1 MGLRL
6 RRGTNANRLLFIPV
20 EGELLYVTDH
30 TTANVSALWV
40 GDGITL
46 GGVPVDTDT
55 DLNTQLD
62 LATRSIADL
71 GDVNVGVDSTVA
83 ENGDFLGYVEA
94 SGDWNPMKPTIGG
107 AGDVNA
113 SGILDGEVLAWNFAG
128 QDFRNTAMALN
139 LLADVDIT
147 STPPSAGQV
156 LKWDSGD
163 SKFKPADDTDTTL
176 VLSGLSIGDLGDVNL
191 QADGSTQPEHGDVI
205 VFDSV
210 SNTFVLGQ
218 NNSSIDQLS
227 DVNLDGINQ
236 FDYLVWTGTR
246 FDAFANP
253 LLADGAIQKDTEGT
267 HTGAVEGTTVNAS
280 AGFAGNLQ
288 GDANGDHTGTFTGA
302 ITATGSLNGTFA
314 GSISATGTFQG
325 DVSGS
330 LFADDSSAIVDSIAN
345 TITTNE
351 ITTNEITVPTI
362 SNVDGEVNF
371 EHTSDV
377 SIVNLR
383 RKQSGAHTSSSSIG
397 RLRFSTV
404 DTDTNIEK
412 NQGAIT
418 VTGDSLLYI
427 PSHDGVLQYED
438 YFKVHKTGK
447 VAINMGQSEIPNE
460 PSAAL
465 EVGGAIK
472 PGVYADGPARDD
484 AITSPVAGMIVFN
497 TTGAKF
503 QGYDGTAWV
512 DLN

>member
-62 LATRSIADL
+62 LATQSIANL

-94 SGDWNPMKPTIGG
+94 SGDWNPMKPTVGG

-113 SGILDGEVLAWNFAG
+113 SGILDGEVLTWNFVG

-147 STPPSAGQV
+147 STPPTAGQV
-156 LKWDSGD
+156 LKWDSVD
-163 SKFKPADDTDTTL
+163 SKFKPQDDTDTTL

-210 SNTFVLGQ
+210 SNTFVLGK
-218 NNSSIDQLS
+218 NNSSINQLS

-253 LLADGAIQKDTEGT
+253 LLTAGAIQKDTEGT

-280 AGFAGNLQ
+280 VGFAGNLQ
-288 GDANGDHTGTFTGA
+288 GDADGDHTGTFTGPITATGTLNGTLTGTVVGA
-302 ITATGSLNGTFA
+302 ITATGTLDGDLTGSVFGDDSGILVDGVNSKIVGPVVGAINTGETINVTLDQTLDGNDGFVINMHRGTDAVKLEPNNFDRSFIKWASWNGSAFADNAVIGGYHKAGGGGYLAITPTEADGTLFTTAIELDGVDGTIAINTTDKVTSNAPIESTKYLRVGSYATGALPGTAAGTIAFDSTTNTFKGYNGT
-314 GSISATGTFQG
+314 S
-325 DVSGS
+325 
-330 LFADDSSAIVDSIAN
+330 
-345 TITTNE
+345 
-351 ITTNEITVPTI
+351 
-362 SNVDGEVNF
+362 
-371 EHTSDV
+371 
-377 SIVNLR
+377 
-383 RKQSGAHTSSSSIG
+383 
-397 RLRFSTV
+397 
-404 DTDTNIEK
+404 
-412 NQGAIT
+412 
-418 VTGDSLLYI
+418 
-427 PSHDGVLQYED
+427 
-438 YFKVHKTGK
+438 
-447 VAINMGQSEIPNE
+447 
-460 PSAAL
+460 
-465 EVGGAIK
+465 
-472 PGVYADGPARDD
+472 
-484 AITSPVAGMIVFN
+484 
-497 TTGAKF
+497 
-503 QGYDGTAWV
+503 WV
-512 DLN
+512 ELG